1 MGGFGWPEILIILV
15 IVVLIFGVGKVADVG
30 PALGKAISGF
40 RDAVQMDAEDAEE
53 AEEEPALEAELSE
66 EAEEEPALEAEL
78 SEEVEES

>member
-40 RDAVQMDAEDAEE
+40 RKAVKEDT
-53 AEEEPALEAELSE
+53 AEEEEK
-66 EAEEEPALEAEL
+66 
-78 SEEVEES
+78 VEGAGPGDQQA

>member
-40 RDAVQMDAEDAEE
+40 RDAVQQDEKK
-53 AEEEPALEAELSE
+53 EEPALEAELN
-66 EAEEEPALEAEL
+66 EEEEK
-78 SEEVEES
+78 

>member
-40 RDAVQMDAEDAEE
+40 REAVRDEENDVEEEVE
-53 AEEEPALEAELSE
+53 AEPSE
-66 EAEEEPALEAEL
+66 EAE
-78 SEEVEES
+78 

>member
-40 RDAVQMDAEDAEE
+40 RQAVRDEDEDLEEE
-53 AEEEPALEAELSE
+53 AEAEPGE
-66 EAEEEPALEAEL
+66 EAE
-78 SEEVEES
+78 